1 MVRTALI
8 VVLML
13 TSLVRAR
20 PQTLRVSTELSTP
33 LDLRWDTE
41 DSKLAL
47 IVESFRSSA
56 SLQRAVLEVLQGLSE
71 EQLGVLERALV
82 PTLQHDVP
90 LADMPE
96 DLLEDI
102 PQTLPSED
110 GVEEGDAYRGE
121 LLVLDNVNSSVTTT
135 HNVSEPGDDQ
145 LYPQTQKMNRE
156 Q

>member
-1 MVRTALI
+1 M
-8 VVLML
+8 VLML
-13 TSLVRAR
+13 TGLVRAR
-20 PQTLRVSTELSTP
+20 PQTLRVSTELRTP

-41 DSKLAL
+41 DSKLAR

-71 EQLGVLERALV
+71 EQLEVLERALV
-82 PTLQHDVP
+82 PTLHDVL

-110 GVEEGDAYRGE
+110 GVEESDAYRGE
-121 LLVLDNVNSSVTTT
+121 LLVLDNVNSSVPTT
-135 HNVSEPGDDQ
+135 HNVSEPGEDQ